1 MTEAE
6 KIVNACVD
14 QIIHDLERISEL
26 VSEDD
31 YELKSIEEVFIEI
44 QDKLKYMKQKLTI
57 EKGGLILS
65 RYPDKL
71 PSGMRR
77 SVICVETGK
86 FYESITQAAEDTG
99 INSGNISSAVR
110 GLIPTAGGYHWEEN
124 IVNESKHAIR
134 RKPPKPRTVPILCVE
149 TGIEYPSIKAAS
161 EATGIS
167 SANISAVS
175 DLLRKTAGGYHW
187 KHIKK

>member
-1 MTEAE
+1 MKEAE

-14 QIIHDLERISEL
+14 QIIHDLEKITEL

-31 YELKSIEEVFIEI
+31 YDLKSIEEVFLEI
-44 QDKLKYMKQKLTI
+44 QDKLKYMRQKLTI

-71 PSGMRR
+71 PSGMKR

-86 FYESITQAAEDTG
+86 IYDSITQAAEDTG
-99 INSGNISSAVR
+99 INGGNISSAVR
-110 GLIPTAGGYHWEEN
+110 GLIATAGGYHWEEN
-124 IVNESKHAIR
+124 IVIESERTIK
-134 RKPPKPRTVPILCVE
+134 RKPPKVKTVPIICVE

-167 SANISAVS
+167 MSSISTAR
-175 DLLRKTAGGYHW
+175 DLSRKTAGGYHW
-187 KHIKK
+187 KRKR